1 MRRQR
6 PDPVRRGILIALGIC
21 GAVAVLITVLGRAGP
36 SPPAPAAPPP
46 AGGFLAL
53 VPVSRFA
60 SLPSD
65 SRAAAMVHR
74 SSWEPR
80 PQNYTANH
88 TVPPPGFSVPGYS
101 GMVNHA
107 AVFARV
113 TGHFTGTTDEIIQWA
128 AAKWGLP
135 DDVLRADAVQ
145 ESSWYQ
151 GIKDAKGRPVDRRG
165 YGDFGDCGG
174 SPRPSGYGAS
184 GPSSFGLMQVKFC
197 ALRDDGATNL
207 GGWPWIELST
217 AYAVDLY
224 AAVIRGCYQGWDTW
238 LGSGYH
244 AGDLWGCLGRWH
256 SGEWYSLDARSYITR
271 VHGIYAEKPWR
282 AWRN

>member
-1 MRRQR
+1 VRRPQR
-6 PDPVRRGILIALGIC
+6 DPIRRGILLALVICGVVTLALVALGPP
-21 GAVAVLITVLGRAGP
+21 GP
-36 SPPAPAAPPP
+36 NSPAPPP
-46 AGGFLAL
+46 AGGYFTL
-53 VPVSRFA
+53 VPVDGFA

-65 SRAAAMVHR
+65 AQAAAMVHR

-80 PQNYTANH
+80 PQNARANE
-88 TVPPPGFSVPGYS
+88 TVPPANFSVPGYA

-107 AVFARV
+107 AVFGRV
-113 TGHFTGTTDEIIQWA
+113 SGDFTGTTDEIIQWA

-135 DDVLRADAVQ
+135 DDVLRADAVD

-151 GIKDAKGRPVDRRG
+151 NLKDTTGHPVEGEG

-174 SPRPSGYGAS
+174 SPEPSGYGTS
-184 GPSSFGLMQVKFC
+184 GPSSFGLMQIKYC

-207 GGWPWIELST
+207 GGWPWIEHST
-217 AYAVDLY
+217 AYSVDLF

-238 LGSGYH
+238 LGSGYR

-256 SGEWYSLDARSYITR
+256 SGEWYSQDARAYINR
-271 VHGIYAEKPWR
+271 VRQFLISKPWR
-282 AWRN
+282 DWLH